1 MERSDVEVGDEDAR
15 GFGGVELLDFVPPA
29 LASELVERRLEAA
42 GDEFFVE
49 AWGANLLGSSRGR
62 RGRRPHNCGIV
73 FEARGAGW

>member
-49 AWGANLLGSSRGR
+49 AWGA
-62 RGRRPHNCGIV
+62 
-73 FEARGAGW
+73 AW